1 VALLFVFIGVWDVD
15 FTSRLKVVGGSTVRR
30 PRLRPAGD
38 RPTVARWVRV
48 WPRQGEIFFLLLRWK
63 RDRAHDPSTN
73 NNKTGTTMHSPLSSI
88 DRKILLLLQHNADL
102 SAAEVAEKVELSQ
115 SPCWRR
121 INRMQEEGLIERKVA
136 LLNPKKLGL
145 NMTVFVNI
153 KLSAHG
159 RSNLDEFERAVVGYS
174 EVLECHTMAGESDY
188 LLKVVAKDIDSY
200 ERFLRDQLLQRPH
213 VQEAHSHIAMSEVK
227 RTTELPLD

>member
-1 VALLFVFIGVWDVD
+1 M
-15 FTSRLKVVGGSTVRR
+15 
-30 PRLRPAGD
+30 
-38 RPTVARWVRV
+38 
-48 WPRQGEIFFLLLRWK
+48 QE
-63 RDRAHDPSTN
+63 N
-73 NNKTGTTMHSPLSSI
+73 LSSI
-88 DRKILLLLQHNADL
+88 DRKILRLLQHNADL

-136 LLNPKKLGL
+136 LLNHKKLGFSI
-145 NMTVFVNI
+145 TVFVDI

-159 RSNLDEFERAVVGYS
+159 RSNLEEFEQAVVGYA
-174 EVLECHTMAGESDY
+174 EVLECYTMAGGSDY
-188 LLKVVAKDIDSY
+188 LLKVVAKDMAGY
-200 ERFLRDQLLQRPH
+200 ERFLRDHLLQRPH